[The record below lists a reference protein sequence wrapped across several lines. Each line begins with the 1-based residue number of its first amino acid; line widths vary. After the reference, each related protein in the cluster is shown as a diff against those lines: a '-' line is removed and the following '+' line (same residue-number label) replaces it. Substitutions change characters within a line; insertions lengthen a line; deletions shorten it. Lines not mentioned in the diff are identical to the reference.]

1 MIRRSFITASVI
13 VAAGITTRAASLISP
28 KTRSANLLPLEE
40 KELLKF
46 RNEIKHSLQ
55 RYPNAEVLAKNF
67 TTPSTIIKRDQNNQG
82 FRLTFKNLAENQ
94 ITLIEKNGI
103 SSLII
108 S

>member
-1 MIRRSFITASVI
+1 MIRRSFITVSVI
-13 VAAGITTRAASLISP
+13 VAAGISTKAASLISS
-28 KTRSANLLPLEE
+28 KERTTKLLPLEE
-40 KELLKF
+40 EELLKF
-46 RNEIKHSLQ
+46 RNEIKQSLQ
-55 RYPNAEVLAKNF
+55 KYPNAEVLAKNF

-82 FRLTFKNLAENQ
+82 FRLTFKNLADNQ